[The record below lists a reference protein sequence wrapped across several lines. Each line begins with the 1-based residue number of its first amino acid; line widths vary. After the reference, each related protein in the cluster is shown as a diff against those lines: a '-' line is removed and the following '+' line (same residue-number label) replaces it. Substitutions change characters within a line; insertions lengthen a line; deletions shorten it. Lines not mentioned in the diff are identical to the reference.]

1 MSSNY
6 WRRQPLEGYK
16 PKHHY
21 VSNKHKKTNE
31 TVSGFEK
38 LLNDS
43 VDSYTL
49 ADHPELVPLI
59 FNRLGVEGYYTFFL
73 EHGYNKK
80 PGTYHGLMHSLQTAL
95 NCYEGGLYA
104 HLNNSEL
111 KTLVV
116 AGLYHDARHSQGM
129 HSDRFNVQEA
139 IRALETAHDF
149 TPEHQRLK
157 KDELAAAI
165 EAIKLTEYPYK
176 AKKTSSTLGRVLR
189 DADMMALYTTD
200 PDDLLDLFLGLI
212 NEINLGLARSH
223 MGGHDYADMSIDAFC
238 EQQARFVTGLE
249 WNTSWGKLKAFTR
262 NWPQAGRRL
271 NHLLQLAKQQQ
282 K

>member
-1 MSSNY
+1 MS
-6 WRRQPLEGYK
+6 K
-16 PKHHY
+16 
-21 VSNKHKKTNE
+21 KHKTAPV
-31 TVSGFEK
+31 TSGFETA
-38 LLNDS
+38 LNKY
-43 VDSYTL
+43 VDGYAL
-49 ADHPELVPLI
+49 ADHPELCPEL
-59 FNRLGVEGYYTFFL
+59 FNRLGLDGYYTFFV

-80 PGTYHGLMHSLQTAL
+80 PGTYHGLTHSLQTAL

-111 KTLVV
+111 KTVVV

-139 IRALETAHDF
+139 IRTLETAHTF

-157 KDELAAAI
+157 KDELTACI
-165 EAIKLTEYPYK
+165 DAIKLTEYPYK

-189 DADMMALYTTD
+189 DADMMALYTSD